1 VPIGWDVP
9 RMDSRKPKT
18 ATRKLKRYILAPRVE
33 NARGQQIRRLQLARM
48 EGIAGLDSRS
58 KRLA

>member
-1 VPIGWDVP
+1 
-9 RMDSRKPKT
+9 MDSRKPKA

-48 EGIAGLDSRS
+48 EGLAGLDSRS

>member
-1 VPIGWDVP
+1 
-9 RMDSRKPKT
+9 MDTSKTKT

-33 NARGQQIRRLQLARM
+33 SARGQQIRRLQLARM

-58 KRLA
+58 KRTA